1 MKVPNHKLAPLNYCS
16 QSQAETGLPQMCER
30 CVCTSQSKLLS
41 FFLVFTPLALLHISV
56 GTSKVLVWYFQVG
69 ACRAL
74 VVFRRE
80 FGRTVFISLL
90 LRPFCS
96 QSLSKCPRP
105 ESISVLKRPCDSGA
119 ALFSVTPCD
128 RSLYASGTVR
138 STASNNAPYI
148 DTPQDTYFL

>member
-80 FGRTVFISLL
+80 FGRTVYLSFAETLL
-90 LRPFCS
+90 L
-96 QSLSKCPRP
+96 
-105 ESISVLKRPCDSGA
+105 SV
-119 ALFSVTPCD
+119 ALQMSPTGEHQCVKKA
-128 RSLYASGTVR
+128 L
-138 STASNNAPYI
+138 
-148 DTPQDTYFL
+148 